1 MPNASDQYLLF
12 LSNKL
17 YIFLNFYMI
26 LSVLERKKMGNG
38 PSKATD
44 RKAGDKENNNG
55 AVGILDF

>member
-1 MPNASDQYLLF
+1 MLNASDQYLLF

-17 YIFLNFYMI
+17 YIFLNFYLI
-26 LSVLERKKMGNG
+26 LSVLERKMGNG

-55 AVGILDF
+55 AVGTLDF